1 MAYTTPTKYTRGY
14 DFTSYQTSNPADPL
28 PASSVDSQ
36 LDNIATHY
44 NKTVDNLV
52 VIQRS
57 DGKLANDAVHI
68 QTFDTAALA
77 LIGNNFTPKGD
88 WATGTAYV
96 ANDMVEQSGNVY
108 IALEAHTSSAA
119 FSTDDAKWQ
128 IIANSSIST
137 DAATVEN
144 FTGTGSTSV
153 FTTSVTYQSAN
164 NAQVFVNG
172 ALVRPTT
179 DYTLSGTTL
188 TFTAGYGHP
197 PSSATILIW
206 GVSSTVASITTS
218 VNSAS
223 ASATAAAASLSTFQ
237 GQYHGA
243 ASSDPVS
250 GLDTGDLYFNTSDN
264 IMKTYNGSAWVRI
277 QPTTTDQAHINTVS
291 GISANVTSV
300 AGKETEVGRLGT
312 ADAIADLAVLGTADV
327 VADMNV
333 LATADVVTDMNTLG
347 TADVVADM
355 NTLGTADVV
364 TDMNVLAT
372 ADVVVDMNTLATAAN
387 VTAMNTLGT
396 AANVTNMATNATNIA
411 NINLVAADATDIGA
425 VAGKTTEI
433 GRLGTADAVADMNT
447 LGTADVVSD
456 MNTLASAGTVTA
468 MNLLGTADA
477 VSDMNTLATADVVAD
492 MNTLG
497 TADVVS
503 DMNTLGTADVVSDMN
518 TLAVADVI
526 SDMNTLATADIV
538 SDMNTLGTS
547 ANVTAMDTVATNIAN
562 VNTTAT
568 NIADVNAFSEIYRIS
583 SSAPDTSLDEGD
595 LWWDSASDA
604 LKVRTSSAW
613 YDPVGTAST
622 HATNAANS
630 ATSAASQVSTLTSLG
645 HFADWGDLTTAGSPT
660 DYGALT

>member
-52 VIQRS
+52 EIQRS
-57 DGKLANDAVHI
+57 DGKLANDSVHV

-77 LIGNNFTPKGD
+77 LIGNNFSPQGD
-88 WATGTAYV
+88 WAASTSYA

-119 FSTDDAKWQ
+119 FTTDDAKWQ

-164 NAQVFVNG
+164 NAQVFVDG

-188 TFTAGYGHP
+188 TFTAGYGNP
-197 PSSATILIW
+197 PNAATILIW

-218 VNSAS
+218 VNNAS
-223 ASATAAAASLSTFQ
+223 ASATAAANSLSTFQ
-237 GQYHGA
+237 DQYHGA
-243 ASSDPVS
+243 AATDPS
-250 GLDTGDLYFNTSDN
+250 TNLDTGDLYFNTSDN

-300 AGKETEVGRLGT
+300 AGKETEIGRLGT
-312 ADAIADLAVLGTADV
+312 ADAVADLAL
-327 VADMNV
+327 
-333 LATADVVTDMNTLG
+333 
-347 TADVVADM
+347 
-355 NTLGTADVV
+355 
-364 TDMNVLAT
+364 
-372 ADVVVDMNTLATAAN
+372 
-387 VTAMNTLGT
+387 
-396 AANVTNMATNATNIA
+396 
-411 NINLVAADATDIGA
+411 
-425 VAGKTTEI
+425 
-433 GRLGTADAVADMNT
+433 LGTADAVADMNT
-447 LGTADVVSD
+447 LAVADVIADMNTLAVADVVSD
-456 MNTLASAGTVTA
+456 MNTLA
-468 MNLLGTADA
+468 
-477 VSDMNTLATADVVAD
+477 
-492 MNTLG
+492 
-497 TADVVS
+497 
-503 DMNTLGTADVVSDMN
+503 TADVVSDMN

-526 SDMNTLATADIV
+526 ADMNTLATADIV

-547 ANVTAMDTVATNIAN
+547 ANVTNMATNATNIANINLVAGDATDIGTVAGKATEIGRLGTVDAVADMNTLGTAAIVSDMDTCATNASSISTTAGSITNVNTTATNIAN

-568 NIADVNAFSEIYRIS
+568 NIADVNAFAEIYRIS
-583 SSAPDTSLDEGD
+583 ASAPSTSLDEGD
-595 LWWDSASDA
+595 LWWDSTNDA
-604 LKVRTSSAW
+604 LKVRTASAW

-622 HATNAANS
+622 HATDAANS
-630 ATSAASQVSTLTSLG
+630 ATSAASHASTFSSLETY
-645 HFADWGDLTTAGSPT
+645 ADWGSISESAGTSS

>member
-1 MAYTTPTKYTRGY
+1 MAYSTPTKFTRGY
-14 DFTSYQTSNPADPL
+14 DFSSYQTSNPADPL

-57 DGKLANDAVHI
+57 DGKLANNAVHI

-88 WATGTAYV
+88 WGATTTYA

-197 PSSATILIW
+197 PSAATILIW

-223 ASATAAAASLSTFQ
+223 ASATAAAASLATFQ

-243 ASSDPVS
+243 ASSDPSS
-250 GLDTGDLYFNTSDN
+250 GLNTGDLYFNTSDN

-277 QPTTTDQAHINTVS
+277 QPTSADQAHINTVS
-291 GISANVTSV
+291 GINANVTSV
-300 AGKETEVGRLGT
+300 AGKATEIGRLGT
-312 ADAIADLAVLGTADV
+312 TDAIADLAL
-327 VADMNV
+327 
-333 LATADVVTDMNTLG
+333 
-347 TADVVADM
+347 
-355 NTLGTADVV
+355 
-364 TDMNVLAT
+364 
-372 ADVVVDMNTLATAAN
+372 
-387 VTAMNTLGT
+387 
-396 AANVTNMATNATNIA
+396 
-411 NINLVAADATDIGA
+411 
-425 VAGKTTEI
+425 
-433 GRLGTADAVADMNT
+433 LGTADAVADMNT
-447 LGTADVVSD
+447 LAVADVI
-456 MNTLASAGTVTA
+456 A
-468 MNLLGTADA
+468 
-477 VSDMNTLATADVVAD
+477 
-492 MNTLG
+492 
-497 TADVVS
+497 
-503 DMNTLGTADVVSDMN
+503 DMN

-538 SDMNTLGTS
+538 SDMNTLAVADVISDMNTLATA
-547 ANVTAMDTVATNIAN
+547 ANVTAMDTLGTSANVTNMATNATNIAN
-562 VNTTAT
+562 INTVAADATDIGAVAGKVTEIGRLGTADAVADMNTLGTSAIVSDMDTCATNASSITSTAGAIANVNTVATNLTNINTTAT

-583 SSAPDTSLDEGD
+583 SSAPSTSLDEGD
-595 LWWDSASDA
+595 LWWDSTNDA

-622 HATNAANS
+622 HATNAASS
-630 ATSAASQVSTLTSLG
+630 ATSAASHATTFSGLG
-645 HFADWGDLTTAGSPT
+645 HYADYGDLTAAGSPT

>member
-28 PASSVDSQ
+28 PASNVDTQ

-52 VIQRS
+52 EIQRS
-57 DGKLANDAVHI
+57 DGKLANSSVHI
-68 QTFDTAALA
+68 ETFDTASLA
-77 LIGNNFTPKGD
+77 LIGNNFTPKGA
-88 WATGTAYV
+88 WVSGTTYAP
-96 ANDMVEQSGNVY
+96 NDMVEYSGNVY
-108 IALEAHTSSAA
+108 IALEAHTASSA
-119 FSTDDAKWQ
+119 FSTDNAKWQ

-137 DAATVEN
+137 DAATVET

-188 TFTAGYGHP
+188 TFTSGYGHP
-197 PSSATILIW
+197 PSSATILVW
-206 GVSSTVASITTS
+206 GVASTVSSITTS
-218 VNSAS
+218 INSAS
-223 ASATAAAASLSTFQ
+223 ASATAAATSLATFQ

-243 ASSDPVS
+243 ASSDPS
-250 GLDTGDLYFNTSDN
+250 TGLDTGDLYFNTSDN
-264 IMKTYNGSAWVRI
+264 IMMTYNGSAWVRI

-291 GISANVTSV
+291 GINANVTSV
-300 AGKETEVGRLGT
+300 AGKATEIGLLGT
-312 ADAIADLAVLGTADV
+312 ADAIADLAL
-327 VADMNV
+327 
-333 LATADVVTDMNTLG
+333 
-347 TADVVADM
+347 
-355 NTLGTADVV
+355 
-364 TDMNVLAT
+364 
-372 ADVVVDMNTLATAAN
+372 
-387 VTAMNTLGT
+387 
-396 AANVTNMATNATNIA
+396 
-411 NINLVAADATDIGA
+411 
-425 VAGKTTEI
+425 
-433 GRLGTADAVADMNT
+433 

-456 MNTLASAGTVTA
+456 MNTLAV
-468 MNLLGTADA
+468 AD
-477 VSDMNTLATADVVAD
+477 VISDMNTLAV
-492 MNTLG
+492 
-497 TADVVS
+497 ADVVS
-503 DMNTLGTADVVSDMN
+503 DMNTLAVADVVSDMN

-547 ANVTAMDTVATNIAN
+547 ANVTNMDTCATNITNINAVAADATDIGAVAGKATEIGLLGTTDAVADMNTLGTSAIVSDMDTCATNASSISTTAGSISNVNTVATNLTNI
-562 VNTTAT
+562 NTTAT

-583 SSAPDTSLDEGD
+583 ASAPSTSLDEGD
-595 LWWDSASDA
+595 LWWDSTADA
-604 LKVRTSSAW
+604 LKVYVSSAW

-630 ATSAASQVSTLTSLG
+630 ATSAASHASTFAGLG
-645 HFADWGDLTTAGSPT
+645 HYADYGDLTAAGSPT

>member
-14 DFTSYQTSNPADPL
+14 DITSYQTSNPADPL

-52 VIQRS
+52 EIQRS
-57 DGKLANDAVHI
+57 DGKLANDSVHV

-77 LIGNNFTPKGD
+77 LIGNNFSPQGD
-88 WATGTAYV
+88 WAASTSYA

-119 FSTDDAKWQ
+119 FPTDDAKWQ

-164 NAQVFVNG
+164 NAQVFVDG

-188 TFTAGYGHP
+188 TFTAGYGNP
-197 PSSATILIW
+197 PNAATILIW

-218 VNSAS
+218 VNNAS
-223 ASATAAAASLSTFQ
+223 ASATAAANSLSTFQ
-237 GQYHGA
+237 DQYHGA
-243 ASSDPVS
+243 AATDPS
-250 GLDTGDLYFNTSDN
+250 TNLDTGDLYFNTSDN

-300 AGKETEVGRLGT
+300 AGKETEIGRLGT
-312 ADAIADLAVLGTADV
+312 ADAVADLAL
-327 VADMNV
+327 
-333 LATADVVTDMNTLG
+333 
-347 TADVVADM
+347 
-355 NTLGTADVV
+355 
-364 TDMNVLAT
+364 
-372 ADVVVDMNTLATAAN
+372 
-387 VTAMNTLGT
+387 
-396 AANVTNMATNATNIA
+396 
-411 NINLVAADATDIGA
+411 
-425 VAGKTTEI
+425 
-433 GRLGTADAVADMNT
+433 LGTADAVADMNT
-447 LGTADVVSD
+447 LAVADVI
-456 MNTLASAGTVTA
+456 A
-468 MNLLGTADA
+468 
-477 VSDMNTLATADVVAD
+477 
-492 MNTLG
+492 
-497 TADVVS
+497 
-503 DMNTLGTADVVSDMN
+503 DMN

-526 SDMNTLATADIV
+526 ADMNTLATADIV

-547 ANVTAMDTVATNIAN
+547 ANVTNMATNATNIANINLVAGDATDIGTVAGKATEIGRLGTVDAVADMNTLGTAAIVSDMDTCATNASSISTTAGSITNVNTTATNIAN

-568 NIADVNAFSEIYRIS
+568 NIADVNAFAEIYRIS
-583 SSAPDTSLDEGD
+583 ASAPSTSLDEGD
-595 LWWDSASDA
+595 LWWDSTNDA
-604 LKVRTSSAW
+604 LKVRTASAW

-622 HATNAANS
+622 HATDAANS
-630 ATSAASQVSTLTSLG
+630 ATSAASHASTFSSLETY
-645 HFADWGDLTTAGSPT
+645 ADWGSISESAGTSS